1 MLTRIH
7 LRLTISFRP
16 WDRHLVLYCH
26 GTDSLINQCRPWDR
40 YSTTETVYGFTLLC
54 VCVSACACMGPCVCV
69 SVCVCVVC
77 VSVCVTNVKYNLPDN
92 LQLLKVNSILHLL
105 EGAKVSVLFYH

>member
-1 MLTRIH
+1 M
-7 LRLTISFRP
+7 
-16 WDRHLVLYCH
+16 
-26 GTDSLINQCRPWDR
+26 DSHC
-40 YSTTETVYGFTLLC
+40 C
-54 VCVSACACMGPCVCV
+54 VCVYLRVHAWVRVCVCLC
-69 SVCVCVVC
+69 VCVCVVC